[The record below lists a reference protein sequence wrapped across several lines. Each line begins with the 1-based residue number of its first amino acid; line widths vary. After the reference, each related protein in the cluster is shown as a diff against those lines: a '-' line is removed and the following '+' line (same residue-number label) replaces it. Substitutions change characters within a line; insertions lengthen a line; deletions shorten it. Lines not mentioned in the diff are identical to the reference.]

1 MRTSTKVVAL
11 VGLLGL
17 GSLVPAYADQN
28 INERQARQD
37 ARVEQ
42 GLRSGELTRSE
53 LRYLEERQAEVA
65 QLERRMR
72 RDGLNHRERARL
84 NSELDR
90 LSREIYALKHNRAD
104 RPWADERRVGWN
116 DGGWGRGREHCDWD
130 HGRRW

>member
-17 GSLVPAYADQN
+17 GSLVPAYAGQN
-28 INERQARQD
+28 INERQARQE

-65 QLERRMR
+65 NLERRLR

-90 LSREIYALKHNRAD
+90 LSREIYALKHNRYE
-104 RPWADERRVGWN
+104 RPWADDRRVGWN
-116 DGGWGRGREHCDWD
+116 DGGWDRGREYCDWD